1 MQQKE
6 YTAQQKEMNRV
17 HGAIYHI
24 MLQNMGE
31 GIALQDVAESNTEQ
45 KSIDGAALQN
55 SAGESVSEKGDML
68 TERLTF
74 YINTCKVGIFDVKD
88 TLEADNMEFLQMAYY
103 SMLGALPEQAILARW
118 QEKADKSAWEFRKE
132 VMEALTAMPE
142 IAVKNIIV
150 RNNIYTET
158 QTTKGKKQSLKQR
171 ILFGGYQLSRK
182 LPNSIKVPLKKI
194 AMKILMK

>member
-17 HGAIYHI
+17 HGAIYGI
-24 MLQNMGE
+24 MLQN
-31 GIALQDVAESNTEQ
+31 TT
-45 KSIDGAALQN
+45 
-55 SAGESVSEKGDML
+55 GESVSEKGNML

-118 QEKADKSAWEFRKE
+118 QEKAEKPAREFRRE

-150 RNNIYTET
+150 RNNIYTDT
-158 QTTKGKKQSLKQR
+158 QTGKGRKQSLKQR
-171 ILFGGYQLSRK
+171 ILFGGYQISRK

>member
-6 YTAQQKEMNRV
+6 YTAQQIEMNRV
-17 HGAIYHI
+17 HGAIYRI
-24 MLQNMGE
+24 MQQNIADD
-31 GIALQDVAESNTEQ
+31 GISQQDAVKHDDSRDSVPQQDVAG
-45 KSIDGAALQN
+45 KGVAWQN
-55 SAGESVSEKGDML
+55 DMIS
-68 TERLTF
+68 ERLTF

-103 SMLGALPEQAILARW
+103 SMLGALPDAEILKRW
-118 QEKADKSAWEFRKE
+118 QEKAEKPAREFRRE

-150 RNNIYTET
+150 RNDIYTDT
-158 QTTKGKKQSLKQR
+158 QTGKGRKQSLKQR

-182 LPNSIKVPLKKI
+182 LPNSIKVPLKKL